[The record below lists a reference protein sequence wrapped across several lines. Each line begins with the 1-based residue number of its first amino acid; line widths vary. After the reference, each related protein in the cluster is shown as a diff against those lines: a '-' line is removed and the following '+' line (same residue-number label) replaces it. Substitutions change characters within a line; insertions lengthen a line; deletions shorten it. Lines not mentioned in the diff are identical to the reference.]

1 MTQILDKLIIGDLRS
16 IRKSPE
22 VVELV
27 LGDPALFEEV
37 FFGMVH
43 EDPGVRMRAADAV
56 EKITRKKPEY
66 LRPYKTDLIQKV
78 LLQEQQEVRWHAAQ
92 MIARLNLDNIEM
104 EQVVNA
110 LFGFLEDDSKIVQV
124 NSLQALADLAEK
136 NPNLLPR
143 VTKALERKVETGS
156 PAVKNRAQKLRIN
169 LVRKREEKSS

>member
-1 MTQILDKLIIGDLRS
+1 MTQILDKLFIGDLRS
-16 IRKSPE
+16 IGKSPE

-27 LGDPALFEEV
+27 LGDPDLFEEV

-43 EDPGVRMRAADAV
+43 EDPGVRMRAADAA
-56 EKITRKKPEY
+56 EKITRKKPEF

-78 LLQEQQEVRWHAAQ
+78 LLQEQQEVRWHVAQ
-92 MIARLNLDNIEM
+92 MIARLNLDNIEL
-104 EQVVNA
+104 EQVVIA

-143 VTKALERKVETGS
+143 VMKVLEEKIETGS
-156 PAVKNRAQKLRIN
+156 PAVINRAQKLRIN
-169 LVRKREEKSS
+169 LVRKREQ